1 MNAETL
7 KTILAL
13 TLPFIQNL
21 VQSTIVPVVKR
32 KAYQTFDDEANR
44 VIEDL
49 AENAGKIKNEENP
62 IKRTAYI
69 DGTKLGVQTLR
80 ALADK
85 LQKASDEIEK
95 AIN

>member
-49 AENAGKIKNEENP
+49 AENAGKIKDEENSV
-62 IKRTAYI
+62 KKSAYI
-69 DGTKLGVQTLR
+69 DGTKLGVETLR
-80 ALADK
+80 AVAEK
-85 LQKASDEIEK
+85 LNKAADEIER